1 MTNSQINIRQFS
13 FARDYERTMI
23 LWRAMEKGMNVG
35 RSDTPAEIQK
45 KLERDPDLFL
55 VAEADHEIIGAII
68 GAFDGRRGMI
78 YHLAVHQN
86 FRGQGIGAL
95 LLTEVEK
102 RLQAKGCL
110 KCLMHV
116 LDDNTEA
123 IEFYKK
129 QGWRH
134 AKEDVVFVK
143 EFFEAPHK

>member
-1 MTNSQINIRQFS
+1 MTNQKIIIRE
-13 FARDYERTMI
+13 FAFPNDYDRTVT
-23 LWRAMEKGMNVG
+23 LWRCIEKGMNIG
-35 RSDTPAEIQK
+35 RSDTPEEIRK

-55 VAEADHEIIGAII
+55 VAEVDEDIIGTII

-78 YHLAVHQN
+78 YHLAVHQKN
-86 FRGQGIGAL
+86 RGQGIGAML
-95 LLTEVEK
+95 LAEVEK

-123 IEFYKK
+123 IQFYKN

-134 AKEDVVFVK
+134 ATEDVVFVK
-143 EFFEAPHK
+143 EFFEIPHK

>member
-1 MTNSQINIRQFS
+1 MIKQHIALREFTFPN
-13 FARDYERTMI
+13 DYESTVTFWHGI
-23 LWRAMEKGMNVG
+23 EKGMNVG
-35 RSDTPAEIQK
+35 RSDTPEEIQK

-55 VAEADHEIIGAII
+55 LAETNNEIVGTVI

-78 YHLAVHQN
+78 YHLAVHRD
-86 FRGQGIGAL
+86 FRGQGIGAML
-95 LLTEVEK
+95 LSEVEK

-123 IEFYKK
+123 IQFYKN

-134 AKEDVVFVK
+134 ATEDVVFVK
-143 EFFEAPHK
+143 EFFK